1 MSPLECLRR
10 ATPVASFGRSAPR
23 SGRPT
28 RCPDHF
34 RFPPNSTL
42 AQSVEGCAGRLPC
55 VRGCPP
61 RALAALY
68 GINERCRRPL
78 PRVFG
83 ATAPRSVSMS
93 EMRLARRI
101 AAEKVA
107 ILSAENDRLSTE
119 NARLRAQIDPDAH
132 RTRTETEMQ
141 MEALR
146 GALTSLLRPLSEQSS
161 L

>member
-42 AQSVEGCAGRLPC
+42 GQSVEGCAGRLPR
-55 VRGCPP
+55 VRGCPR

-107 ILSAENDRLSTE
+107 ILSAEN
-119 NARLRAQIDPDAH
+119 ARLRAQIDPDAH

>member
-1 MSPLECLRR
+1 MQL
-10 ATPVASFGRSAPR
+10 
-23 SGRPT
+23 
-28 RCPDHF
+28 
-34 RFPPNSTL
+34 
-42 AQSVEGCAGRLPC
+42 
-55 VRGCPP
+55 
-61 RALAALY
+61 
-68 GINERCRRPL
+68 RPL

-146 GALTSLLRPLSEQSS
+146 GALTSLLLPLNEQSS